1 MSEEVELDHCELIYV
16 KNELQHVKRYCQE
29 MQRNHD
35 MLQEKYDQMLTIML
49 QSDHDYREKL
59 HKAFVSEK
67 GLNNFIEPQHDGVYA
82 SSSRT
87 MESDVIDS
95 LLGKIPRIL

>member
-1 MSEEVELDHCELIYV
+1 MPEEVELDQRELIDV
-16 KNELQHVKRYCQE
+16 KNDLQHVKRYCQE

-35 MLQEKYDQMLTIML
+35 MLQKKYDQIIRIML
-49 QSDHDYREKL
+49 ESDHDYREKL

-67 GLNNFIEPQHDGVYA
+67 GVSSFIEPQHDGVYA